1 MARGAGIARA
11 LDRDGDWGTTTM
23 RPRLLTWLH
32 SFTSAASQTGALPR
46 LRSVAEIM
54 REELRRRWPGAI
66 VPDYPAL
73 ARPGAT
79 LARLP
84 KRNEA

>member
-1 MARGAGIARA
+1 MGHGAGIARA
-11 LDRDGDWGTTTM
+11 LDLDGDWGTTTM

-32 SFTSAASQTGALPR
+32 SFISAASRTGALPR
-46 LRSVAEIM
+46 LRSLAESM
-54 REELRRRWPGAI
+54 REELRRRWPDTI

-79 LARLP
+79 LARFP
-84 KRNEA
+84 EGNGV